1 MSGEAES
8 TRTAQRRPTGVAV
21 FLVIAGAIGLFAAFR
36 LTLDKIAVLSD
47 PHTVL
52 DCNISPLV
60 TCGKNLASWQGSL
73 FGFPNPILGLICW
86 TLVIGVGVALL
97 AGARFARWYWILFT
111 IGTLGGITLVGWLIS
126 QSVFVLGTLCP
137 WCMVTWSVMIP
148 TFIVVTLHG
157 MRTGAIPL
165 AGRGQATAAAAFR
178 WVVPMTIVVYAVV
191 AAIAQVRLDWIHT
204 AF

>member
-1 MSGEAES
+1 MR
-8 TRTAQRRPTGVAV
+8 TRLADRPAWGVAT
-21 FLVIAGAIGLFAAFR
+21 FLIVAGSVGLFAAFR
-36 LTLDKIAVLSD
+36 LTLDKIAVLEN
-47 PHTVL
+47 PQARL

-73 FGFPNPILGLICW
+73 FGFPNPLLGLICW
-86 TLVIGVGVALL
+86 TLVIGVGVAML

-111 IGTLGGITLVGWLIS
+111 IGTLGGLTLVGWLIS

-137 WCMVTWSVMIP
+137 WCMVTWSAMIP

-157 MRTGAIPL
+157 MRMGAIPL
-165 AGRGQATAAAAFR
+165 PARGRASASAVFPWIA
-178 WVVPMTIVVYAVV
+178 PMTVVVYAVV
-191 AAIAQVRLDWIHT
+191 ATIAQLQLDWIHT